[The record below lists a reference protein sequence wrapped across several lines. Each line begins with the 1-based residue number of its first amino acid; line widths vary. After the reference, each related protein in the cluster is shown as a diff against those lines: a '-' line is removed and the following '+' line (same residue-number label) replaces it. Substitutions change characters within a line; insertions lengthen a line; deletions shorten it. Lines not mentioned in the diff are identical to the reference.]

1 MGASN
6 FTNSVDNI
14 FLFIL
19 AVSVA
24 LLVGIT
30 ITMIYFIIRYNHKR
44 NPRATDIPGNVT
56 LEVVWTVIPLLI
68 VMGFFYYGYIDY
80 KQMRDFP
87 DDAMQIKVT
96 GRMWSWLYTYP
107 NGLQTDTLYL
117 PVGKPVT
124 VNLESMDV
132 IHSFYIPA
140 FRLKMDAVPGVPTK
154 MWFTVEKPGSYQVLC
169 AEYCGDRHS
178 YMLSKI
184 VGMPQAEFD
193 KWYASASA
201 EIEAQQA
208 GTEEAGAAP
217 AGPSPEKGAR
227 LVKLKG
233 CVACH
238 SLDGS
243 RLVGPS
249 FRGMFGKTETVIV
262 NGKEEQITADEDYI
276 RQSILEPSA
285 AIVKGY
291 PPAMPPQR
299 NIVTDDDIEHII
311 AYLKTLK

>member
-1 MGASN
+1 
-6 FTNSVDNI
+6 
-14 FLFIL
+14 
-19 AVSVA
+19 
-24 LLVGIT
+24 
-30 ITMIYFIIRYNHKR
+30 
-44 NPRATDIPGNVT
+44 
-56 LEVVWTVIPLLI
+56 
-68 VMGFFYYGYIDY
+68 
-80 KQMRDFP
+80 
-87 DDAMQIKVT
+87 
-96 GRMWSWLYTYP
+96 
-107 NGLQTDTLYL
+107 L

-124 VNLESMDV
+124 VNLESVDV

-178 YMLSKI
+178 YMLSKV

-249 FRGMFGKTETVIV
+249 FKGMFGKTETVIV

-276 RQSILEPSA
+276 RQSILEPGA

-299 NIVTDDDIEHII
+299 DIVTDDDIEHII